1 MFDRFMYKILGS
13 IDFLF
18 DVIIPNL
25 YERLKKIRIFS
36 ARKRKTK

>member
-1 MFDRFMYKILGS
+1 MFDRIMYKILGS

-36 ARKRKTK
+36 SRKRKRK